1 MVQRMQH
8 FRLDRIPDNLLREP
22 LDYLVADH
30 MRQRKLCNALE
41 ALHPVNGGGW
51 PREITEPVFGYLADA
66 LPQHISDEECDL
78 FPALRA
84 VSGLDSD
91 AEDLIETLIRNH
103 AVELSLASEVIAAIK
118 RTPPANDETGTPNI
132 SRLLVDFS
140 DCLRRHLAIEERM
153 LMPLARK
160 RLTGDAMTQIGRAMA
175 KRRDIDYPE

>member
-1 MVQRMQH
+1 MVQPMQH

-51 PREITEPVFGYLADA
+51 PREITEPIFNYLSDA
-66 LPQHISDEECDL
+66 LPQHTSDEECDL

-84 VSGLDSD
+84 VAGLDPD
-91 AEDLIETLIRNH
+91 MDDLIEASIRNH
-103 AVELSLASEVIAAIK
+103 AVELSLASDVIAAL
-118 RTPPANDETGTPNI
+118 RRVPPANDETGAPNI
-132 SRLLVDFS
+132 SRLLADFT

-175 KRRDIDYPE
+175 VRRNIDYPE